1 MINLQNPSK
10 RCFSTEISKLDLDI
24 LIDRQKD
31 IEKYLEYG
39 VCSNWMIFK
48 EGKGIFSLK
57 YWDYY
62 YIIRYQRL
70 LLMELLDRCKKF
82 ELFPKLRFFF

>member
-1 MINLQNPSK
+1 MINLQSPSK
-10 RCFSTEISKLDLDI
+10 RCFSTEISKLDLDT

-39 VCSNWMIFK
+39 VCSTWMVFK

-57 YWDYY
+57 YWDSYD
-62 YIIRYQRL
+62 IMRYQRL
-70 LLMELLDRCKKF
+70 LMMELLDRCKKF
-82 ELFPKLRFFF
+82 DLYPKIKFYF

>member
-10 RCFSTEISKLDLDI
+10 RCFSTEISTLDLDT

-31 IEKYLEYG
+31 IEKYMEYG
-39 VCSNWMIFK
+39 VCSTWMVYK

-57 YWDYY
+57 YWDSYD
-62 YIIRYQRL
+62 IMRYQRL
-70 LLMELLDRCKKF
+70 LMMELLDRCKKF
-82 ELFPKLRFFF
+82 DLYPKIKFYF